1 MNKQDLNKVF
11 KQVIDSLTLKDYE
24 DLIIKTGG
32 IIKQKNNT
40 KWILMTYCHNKD
52 PLQGS
57 PKLEFYLS
65 TKTFYCF
72 SGCQQSYNIVTLLQ
86 QRFKILGEEKNRV
99 EVLKYIIDNCELNI
113 DLENVEIKEKS
124 NDICDWQKVLS
135 KYTRYKSN
143 PKENKIYDKSIL
155 DNLEDKYH
163 IGWINEGISIET
175 QQKFGIK
182 WYNYRQQIVI
192 PVYDDIGNF
201 VGGHVRNLLPEAID
215 QGFKYFPFQSLTQE
229 YNFNTGNILY
239 GLNVNKENIRYTKT
253 AILFEAPKS
262 VMMLEDI
269 TEMNNSVALFGMNV
283 QKIKRDLLMKYDCEK
298 IIIALDKQYEKQY
311 KEGNFCDESGNEI
324 KVKTEEYAKYVKIIN
339 KIIKLFK
346 PYMQVDVILDTDEL
360 NLIGYKDAPVD
371 KGEKVWYNLYNKRL
385 RNVEELK

>member
-1 MNKQDLNKVF
+1 MNKQDLNKIF

-32 IIKQKNNT
+32 VIKSKSNS
-40 KWILMTYCHNKD
+40 KWILHSYCHHKNALDGK
-52 PLQGS
+52 
-57 PKLEFYLS
+57 PKLEFYLN

-72 SGCQQSYNIVTLLQ
+72 SGCQQSYNIITLLQ

-99 EVLKYIIDNCELNI
+99 EILKYIIDNCELDI
-113 DLENVEIKEKS
+113 DLENVKIKEKS
-124 NDICDWQKVLS
+124 NDICDWQSVLS

-143 PKENKIYDKSIL
+143 PKENQIYDKSVL

-163 IGWINEGISIET
+163 LDWILEGISIET

-201 VGGHVRNLLPEAID
+201 VGGHVRNLLPEVIE

-262 VMMLEDI
+262 VMLFENI
-269 TEMNNSVALFGMNV
+269 SEMNNSVAIFGMNM
-283 QKIKRDLLMKYDCEK
+283 QKNKRDLLMKYDCEHY
-298 IIIALDKQYEKQY
+298 IIALDRQYEKQY
-311 KEGNFCDESGNEI
+311 KDGSFCDENGNEI
-324 KVKTEEYAKYVKIIN
+324 KIKTDEYAKYIKTIEKIVK
-339 KIIKLFK
+339 LLK
-346 PYMQVDVILDTDEL
+346 PYGTVDVIIDNDENRKL
-360 NLIGYKDAPVD
+360 PYKASPVD
-371 KGEKVWYNLYNKRL
+371 YGKEVWEYLYKNRKRWS
-385 RNVEELK
+385 